1 MIQRI
6 QSIYLFLIAV
16 LSGFLLT
23 GSVINFIDKTGS
35 VIKVAFTE
43 IIKSTGGQGIDVL
56 EKLLPL
62 TILIII
68 IPVFSLMTIFLYKNR
83 KVQLRLTLVM
93 IILTATLLIAF
104 VHVSLSV
111 ISKFEAHLVPGFK
124 MIIPVIMLILS
135 ILAYRGIRK
144 DERLVKS
151 YDRLR

>member
-1 MIQRI
+1 
-6 QSIYLFLIAV
+6 V

-23 GSVINFIDKTGS
+23 GSVLNFIDKTGS
-35 VIKVAFTE
+35 GIKVVFTE
-43 IIKSTGGQGIDVL
+43 IIKSTGGQGIEVI

-83 KVQLRLTLVM
+83 KVQLRLALVL
-93 IILTATLLIAF
+93 IILTATQLIAF

-111 ISKFEAHLVPGFK
+111 ISKFEAHLIPGFK
-124 MIIPVIMLILS
+124 MIIPVLMLILS
-135 ILAYRGIRK
+135 VLAYRGIRK